1 MKNGHT
7 GIGTQRYMCKECG
20 NTYCNIEGGLI
31 IRNTKLDN
39 SKWMAFAE
47 CFIDGLSCKRTA
59 EKIRVT
65 PRTAWFMRVR
75 TLEALQKNLPSFEVK
90 ADSGADIDEIFFPES
105 FKGISFKNLG
115 RMPREPR
122 REGHGTRT
130 RGISNEQICVV
141 TGINDNGDMFYDVAC
156 RGRLDRMTAMRT
168 LESRISDGAMINTD
182 RHNAYPEVLFKLG
195 TAFHNAYSSS
205 DHKSLER
212 INDLHSSIRGFM
224 RKFKGVSTKWLHC
237 YLAWFKWLRE
247 FGRSGAVMED
257 IAAGQIRSGDY
268 EHLWK
273 NIDRM
278 PLPFRDMDLKAVKN

>member
-1 MKNGHT
+1 MCGKIVSTGIGKAVEDILGKVPAGDRAEAIEEIRAVLNREMFGLLTDIPDIRCPKCGCTDHMRNGHT
-7 GIGTQRYMCKECG
+7 RIGTQRYICKECG

-59 EKIRVT
+59 EKIHVT

-90 ADSGADIDEIFFPES
+90 ADSGAEIDEIFFPES

-115 RMPREPR
+115 RIPREPR
-122 REGHGTRT
+122 REGRGTRT

-156 RGRLDRMTAMRT
+156 RGRRT
-168 LESRISDGAMINTD
+168 DPR
-182 RHNAYPEVLFKLG
+182 
-195 TAFHNAYSSS
+195 
-205 DHKSLER
+205 
-212 INDLHSSIRGFM
+212 
-224 RKFKGVSTKWLHC
+224 
-237 YLAWFKWLRE
+237 
-247 FGRSGAVMED
+247 
-257 IAAGQIRSGDY
+257 Q
-268 EHLWK
+268 
-273 NIDRM
+273 
-278 PLPFRDMDLKAVKN
+278 